1 MCDERNEDN
10 DSLIQTVNLNAGD
23 LLIMNVCTKKYS
35 GCQQL
40 TIKAEFDRV
49 MIDRENEIYL
59 DKLYYIHP
67 ANFY

>member
-1 MCDERNEDN
+1 MFA
-10 DSLIQTVNLNAGD
+10 QK
-23 LLIMNVCTKKYS
+23 NVL

-67 ANFY
+67 ANLYWLFLK

>member
-1 MCDERNEDN
+1 MFAQKNI
-10 DSLIQTVNLNAGD
+10 L
-23 LLIMNVCTKKYS
+23 

-49 MIDRENEIYL
+49 MINRENEIYL

-67 ANFY
+67 ANLYWLFLKLHAAHLTYAIVVL